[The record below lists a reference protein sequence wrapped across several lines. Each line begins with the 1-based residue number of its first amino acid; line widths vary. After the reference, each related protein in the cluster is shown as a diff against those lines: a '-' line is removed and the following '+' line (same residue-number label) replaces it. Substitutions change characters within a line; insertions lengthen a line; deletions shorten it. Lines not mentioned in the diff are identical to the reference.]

1 VWDGTTVF
9 DAAVSDVEPVVT
21 EANVTAEGVVL
32 AEERI
37 DGTTVVDVL
46 KTAVPFPDKPMFL
59 GIRG

>member
-1 VWDGTTVF
+1 MF

-32 AEERI
+32 AEERF